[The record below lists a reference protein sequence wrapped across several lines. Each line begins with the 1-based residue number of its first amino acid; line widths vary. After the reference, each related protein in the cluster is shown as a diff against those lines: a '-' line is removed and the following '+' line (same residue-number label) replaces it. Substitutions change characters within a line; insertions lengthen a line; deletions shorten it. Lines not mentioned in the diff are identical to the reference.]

1 MDNKELNNLLQ
12 QLRDEINTT
21 QTVDDKGSEL
31 LRDIDQDIHTL
42 LQRTEENPAPL
53 LPAYV
58 QHLDDAVTYFEVTH
72 PSLTMVI
79 SKLLDYLSN
88 SGI

>member
-1 MDNKELNNLLQ
+1 MDNQELNNLLQ
-12 QLRDEINTT
+12 QLHDEIKTT
-21 QTVDDKGSEL
+21 QTVDDKGGEL
-31 LRDIDQDIHTL
+31 LRDIDEDIRAL
-42 LQRTEENPAPL
+42 LERSDENPAPL
-53 LPAYV
+53 PPTSV

>member
-21 QTVDDKGSEL
+21 QTVDDKGGEL
-31 LRDIDQDIHTL
+31 LRDIDEDIRAL
-42 LQRTEENPAPL
+42 LERSDENPAPL
-53 LPAYV
+53 PATSV
-58 QHLDDAVTYFEVTH
+58 QHLDDAVRYFEVTH

>member
-1 MDNKELNNLLQ
+1 MDNKELSNLLQ
-12 QLRDEINTT
+12 QLQDEIKNT
-21 QTVDDKGSEL
+21 QAVDEKGGEL
-31 LRDIDQDIHTL
+31 LRNLDEDIHAL
-42 LQRTEENPAPL
+42 LTRSDENPAPL
-53 LPAYV
+53 LPSSI
-58 QHLDDAVTYFEVTH
+58 QHLDDAIPYFEVTH